1 MDRESERRDAQARA
15 VRSAIPHQKL
25 RLKDIL
31 AELYQMENTPDE
43 GEMVTVDLPL
53 AQIEEIIS

>member
-1 MDRESERRDAQARA
+1 MS
-15 VRSAIPHQKL
+15 IHFPHQKL

-53 AQIEEIIS
+53 PQIEEIIS